1 MVTTCM
7 ILCIV
12 PGSAACVC
20 DLRFSTGRCFDG
32 EGNCECLENY
42 RGSQCNQCNEGYYGF
57 PNCKRKL
64 TGDPCFEENYN
75 YIYSVLTRI
84 LPWGV
89 PGPPLLRNRGPV
101 RTLGG
106 LSPHS
111 KLSVT

>member
-32 EGNCECLENY
+32 EGNCECLDNY

-75 YIYSVLTRI
+75 YIYS
-84 LPWGV
+84 
-89 PGPPLLRNRGPV
+89 
-101 RTLGG
+101 
-106 LSPHS
+106 
-111 KLSVT
+111 K

>member
-1 MVTTCM
+1 MAPIVTFRFDHLYFMHHLQELMAYRNAFINVINIMVTTCM

-75 YIYSVLTRI
+75 YIYS
-84 LPWGV
+84 
-89 PGPPLLRNRGPV
+89 
-101 RTLGG
+101 
-106 LSPHS
+106 
-111 KLSVT
+111 K

>member
-1 MVTTCM
+1 MITTSNIMVTTCM

-75 YIYSVLTRI
+75 YIYS
-84 LPWGV
+84 
-89 PGPPLLRNRGPV
+89 
-101 RTLGG
+101 
-106 LSPHS
+106 
-111 KLSVT
+111 K